1 VDEPNLRR
9 AALVAGV
16 AEGVVATAL
25 PLLAASI
32 TRDPLAIAA
41 VVAAQHLPWIVVALG
56 WPLVGRIDRR
66 TVVGLVHTMRSLA
79 VAYLG
84 LQVLAST
91 DTILQI
97 QLVALVVG
105 LGEALSGVVED
116 EAGDSR
122 LSTRGMW
129 GVALVGMP
137 LGGVLYEVFAAVP
150 FLMDVL
156 FFALAAL
163 FALFVPRPVRAPAAE
178 REPIRW
184 PRLAPGT
191 GPVALTALLASAAR
205 SAVLGVLVLFALVD
219 LGLGA
224 PAWGLL
230 LAGLAA
236 ATAAGGFVAPETGSA
251 LGLKAGF
258 VVAAAVSGVALVV
271 AARVADAERPWTSAV
286 ALGIAWAT
294 ATTGAVLLRALLPAA
309 AGRPVTDGA
318 LRAFHLAE
326 WVGVCGGAL
335 AGGWW
340 ARDHGVAG
348 TVQAAAAGWALAAVA
363 VLLVRRRA
371 AETAVENPPNKLLD
385 AA

>member
-1 VDEPNLRR
+1 MEEPRLRR
-9 AALVAGV
+9 AALLGGV

-25 PLLAASI
+25 PLLATAV
-32 TRDPLAIAA
+32 TRDPLAVAG
-41 VVAAQHLPWIVVALG
+41 VVAAQHGPWILVALG
-56 WPLVGRIDRR
+56 WPLLRRPDRR
-66 TVVGLVHTMRSLA
+66 TVVGLVHTMRALA

-84 LQVLAST
+84 FHAMAST
-91 DTILQI
+91 ETIFKI
-97 QLVALVVG
+97 QVVALLVG
-105 LGEALSGVVED
+105 LGEALSGSVED

-129 GVALVGMP
+129 GVALLGMP

-163 FALFVPRPVRAPAAE
+163 FALFVPRPVRAPAVLAPPS
-178 REPIRW
+178 R
-184 PRLAPGT
+184 PRLAKGT
-191 GPVALTALLASAAR
+191 GTVALTALLASAAR

-224 PAWGLL
+224 PAFGLL

-258 VVAAAVSGVALVV
+258 VVASIVSGAALVT
-271 AARVADAERPWTSAV
+271 ASRVADAERPWAAAL

-294 ATTGAVLLRALLPAA
+294 ATTGAILLRALLPAA
-309 AGRPVTDGA
+309 AGRPVTGSA

-326 WVGVCGGAL
+326 WVGLCTGAL

-340 ARDHGVAG
+340 ARDHGVADA
-348 TVQAAAAGWALAAVA
+348 VQLAAGGWAAAAVA

-371 AETAVENPPNKLLD
+371 VATTAEDSPKKWLD